1 MSGSPNLDELKDMC
15 GSDKLHK
22 CLKFLFSQE
31 IPLNEIMIQ
40 CLGEKRDELRISV
53 DKRTERMAEVLELD
67 FDEEEAADD
76 GYESLHEVQ
85 VIERRLLES
94 LSAIVVDLRA
104 LVSKKQEA
112 IADMDYYDQSSSW
125 MVV

>member
-1 MSGSPNLDELKDMC
+1 MAATPNLDELKVLC
-15 GSDKLHK
+15 GSDQIHK

-31 IPLNEIMIQ
+31 IPLNEVMIQ
-40 CLGEKRDELRISV
+40 CLAEKRDELRLSV
-53 DKRTERMAEVLELD
+53 EKRTDQVAEVLELN

-76 GYESLHEVQ
+76 GYEALHEVQ
-85 VIERRLLES
+85 VMERRLLES

>member
-1 MSGSPNLDELKDMC
+1 MK
-15 GSDKLHK
+15 KL
-22 CLKFLFSQE
+22 LFMFIAASAFTFASCDSKKE
-31 IPLNEIMIQ
+31 NAVE
-40 CLGEKRDELRISV
+40 EN
-53 DKRTERMAEVLELD
+53 AEMK
-67 FDEEEAADD
+67 EEATED

-112 IADMDYYDQSSSW
+112 IADMDYYDQSSNW